1 MAAAL
6 AISSISRRLIAQPI
20 IALADTALLVSR
32 DQDYSVRAGFQAD
45 SREITVLIDAFN
57 TMLTQIQDRDAALN
71 EARSNLEARVEER
84 TAEL

>member
-32 DQDYSVRAGFQAD
+32 GQDYSVRAGFQAD